1 MAALL
6 LSGMNYNVKLID
18 GDTVEL
24 SNSGRQPL
32 SGTNYSGKPKMKAL
46 EDVLG
51 ILGRSGKNVFV
62 NTYIDS
68 FNISDILGDVDFIM
82 DATDSFRSR
91 ELINEFAVK
100 TGKPWIYS
108 SSHGSEG
115 EIKLIIPD
123 KTSCLNCLTG
133 GRRMVPMACHS
144 DSVDPEIPSLISL
157 YASRFITDYLE
168 RNIWNGDLYLIS
180 ALNRNVSRITVK
192 KDSHCRVCG
201 LKDFKLMDSHAIS
214 GRQLY

>member
-32 SGTNYSGKPKMKAL
+32 SGINYSGKPKVKAL

-51 ILGRSGKNVFV
+51 ILGRSGDNVFV
-62 NTYIDS
+62 NTYLDS
-68 FNISDILGDVDFIM
+68 FNINDLLGDVDFIM

-91 ELINEFAVK
+91 ELINEYAVK
-100 TGKPWIYS
+100 NGKPWIYS
-108 SSHGSEG
+108 SSHGSQG
-115 EIKLIIPD
+115 EVKLIIPD
-123 KTSCLNCLTG
+123 KTSCLNCLIG
-133 GRRMVPMACHS
+133 GRKLVPMACHS

-168 RNIWNGDLYLIS
+168 RNVWDEDLYLMS
-180 ALNRNVSRITVK
+180 ALNRDVSKVMVK
-192 KDSHCRVCG
+192 KDPHCRVCG
-201 LKDFKLMDSHAIS
+201 FKNFKLLESHSIK